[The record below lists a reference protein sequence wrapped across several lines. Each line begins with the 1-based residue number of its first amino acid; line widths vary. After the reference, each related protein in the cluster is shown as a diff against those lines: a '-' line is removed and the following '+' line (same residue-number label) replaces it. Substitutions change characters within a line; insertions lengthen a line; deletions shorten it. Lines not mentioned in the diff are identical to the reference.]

1 MKPIGLTN
9 SDIIRVVRVVRPIG
23 LTNSDMI
30 NLALELDIC
39 LISGHMGGVGKDE

>member
-1 MKPIGLTN
+1 M
-9 SDIIRVVRVVRPIG
+9 RPIG

-30 NLALELDIC
+30 RVVRPIELTNSDMMNLALGVDIC

>member
-1 MKPIGLTN
+1 MRPIGLTS
-9 SDIIRVVRVVRPIG
+9 SDMIRVVRPIG

-30 NLALELDIC
+30 NLALGVDIC

>member
-1 MKPIGLTN
+1 M
-9 SDIIRVVRVVRPIG
+9 RPIG

-30 NLALELDIC
+30 TIRVVRPIELTNSDMINLALGVDIC

>member
-1 MKPIGLTN
+1 VRPIGLTN
-9 SDIIRVVRVVRPIG
+9 SDMIRVVRPIG

-30 NLALELDIC
+30 NLALGVDIC